1 MKLSRTLCCASV
13 CVPLVACDPFAAPD
27 SMLDEYVT
35 RVGRVLDVEVALS
48 PVPPAPALPRLRER
62 TRPLPEFRVG
72 MRDFLGLYGCGLQ
85 HVVGARNSGLGRVM
99 HPSSRLEYE
108 LRFIRTAD
116 ECLPRLE
123 RSQLADR
130 LEAVT
135 VAKREALADVA
146 WNAVWGTREVEDLF
160 TRSQGALRIGVDRNA
175 VGNMVDDLR
184 RMEGSVARVLGG
196 ELDVDVGALDAV
208 YQRWLSQPLAGQVI
222 RSALLLTVRLN
233 DAAAL
238 VEARLGDRP
247 LCHRKVQ
254 TRQAKTMRSMF
265 TAVYVGHVQPYLAD
279 VQHVRRELLPPLQ
292 ALARI
297 EGEGHGDAF
306 DAYLQA
312 AVGDNSEGS
321 HWQAFDRAVARHT
334 RAWQQLLEQCGMR
347 PGSGQA
353 GVSSEVSAPV
363 QHTAPAAPLTV

>member
-135 VAKREALADVA
+135 AAKREALADVA

-175 VGNMVDDLR
+175 VGNMAEALH
-184 RMEGSVARVLGG
+184 RMERSVTRVLRG

-233 DAAAL
+233 DATAL
-238 VEARLGDRP
+238 VEARLGDQP

-254 TRQAKTMRSMF
+254 TRQARTMRSMF
-265 TAVYVGHVQPYLAD
+265 TSVYVGHVQPYLAD

-297 EGEGHGDAF
+297 EGEGHGAAF
-306 DAYLQA
+306 DEYLRA
-312 AVGDNSEGS
+312 AVADSAEGN
-321 HWQAFDRAVARHT
+321 HWQAFDQSVVRHT
-334 RAWQQLLEQCGMR
+334 RAWQRLLEQCGMQ
-347 PGSGQA
+347 PGSEPARANGQIP
-353 GVSSEVSAPV
+353 APMRHV
-363 QHTAPAAPLTV
+363 TPATPVAV